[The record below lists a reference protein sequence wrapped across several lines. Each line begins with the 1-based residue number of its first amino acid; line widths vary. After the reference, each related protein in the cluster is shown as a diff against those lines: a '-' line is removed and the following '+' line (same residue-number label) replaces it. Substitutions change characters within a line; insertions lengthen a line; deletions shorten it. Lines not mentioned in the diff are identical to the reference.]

1 MDLILWRHAEAED
14 PGHKPDLERD
24 LTKHGRKQAE
34 RMAAW
39 LKPRLPE
46 KCRVIVSPA
55 NRTLQTVEPLGVKFE
70 VDGRVAPD
78 VSAESV
84 LEVAGWPGAGGAV
97 LVVGHQPT
105 LGEVAAR
112 LLGAADGGVAM
123 PKGAAWWFATKGE
136 GRHAETVLVAVMKP
150 DLARG

>member
-14 PGHKPDLERD
+14 GGGKPDLERD

-34 RMAAW
+34 RMAEW

-46 KCRVIVSPA
+46 KCRVIVSPS
-55 NRTLQTVEPLGVKFE
+55 NRTLQTVEPLDVKIE
-70 VDGRVAPD
+70 VDERVAPG
-78 VSAESV
+78 VSAKSV
-84 LEVAGWPGAGGAV
+84 LEAAGWPAAGGAV
-97 LVVGHQPT
+97 MVVGHQPT
-105 LGEVAAR
+105 LGEVAAK
-112 LLGAADGGVAM
+112 LLGADEGGVAM

-136 GRHAETVLVAVMKP
+136 GRDAEIVLVAVMKP